1 MTRPVA
7 LITGASSGLGE
18 VFARKMAARGND
30 LILVARRV
38 DRLEILASQLDVNVR
53 VIEADLAT
61 DKGAASVEAAIA
73 ETPTLDLLVNN
84 AGFGTLGRFWE
95 ASLDGQDQMHRLH
108 VLTPM
113 RLTHIALAGMIARK
127 HGAVINVSSMAAF
140 TQSAGNVSYCATKA
154 WMNNFT
160 LGLNVELRGIK
171 SPVRVQALCPGFTI
185 TEFHDALGVDRGA
198 IPNFLWLKADYVVNA
213 SLRGLDRGEII
224 VVPGWKYKVAV
235 QFMRHLPGSLIR
247 AARPRRDTRV

>member
-1 MTRPVA
+1 VTRPVA

-61 DKGAASVEAAIA
+61 DKGVASVEAAIA